1 MASVS
6 TEKMRTKKVKG
17 WYEHLLEPKQDDSG
31 KNYYDCMLLIPKTDT
46 DVVAKARKLIDGLAK
61 QVFGTAAGKVRK
73 PLKDGCD
80 FTNGKG
86 EHPEEMDDYWYMN
99 AKSQYKPDVIDVYK
113 QKLET
118 AEDVY
123 SGMICLACINFYSY
137 NEKTNKGVSCGLSSL
152 VKVGAGER
160 IVGQGSAESDF
171 EGEDL
176 SSYAEEPEDG
186 EEDY

>member
-6 TEKMRTKKVKG
+6 TEKMRTKKVKV

-31 KNYYDCMLLIPKTDT
+31 KDYYDCMLLIPKTDT
-46 DVVAKARKLIDGLAK
+46 DVVAKIKQLSENLAK
-61 QVFGTAAGKVRK
+61 QVFGKAAAKVKK
-73 PLKDGCD
+73 PLKDGSD
-80 FTNGKG
+80 FTNGDG
-86 EHPEEMDDYWYMN
+86 DHVDEMDGYWYMN
-99 AKSQYKPDVIDVYK
+99 AKSQYKPDIIDVYK

-123 SGMICLACINFYSY
+123 SGMICLACISFYSY
-137 NEKTNKGVSCGLSSL
+137 DQKTNKGVACGLSSL

-176 SSYAEEPEDG
+176 SSYAEDPEDG
-186 EEDY
+186 GEDY